1 MFRNFEREDLET
13 LWKLVKAKH
22 GSTRPEDGY
31 ERMLWGDLMTM
42 FEPDVESPVWR
53 TLQNEKVLIWKL
65 FDSCGVH
72 FLRLQSMHIFM
83 LVKKKYSLTP
93 ATITGMLNKKLQ
105 ADHWNEMCYQLLKLM
120 TKQLKN
126 PGSGR
131 IVGIKRLH
139 DDLRVTATQ
148 NEENILS
155 KMTRKPFPHH
165 TERAND
171 LLGLRHTDVCGPLRH
186 VSRQGASY
194 FITFTDDYSHYGYV
208 YLLKHKHEVFKTFK
222 VFKNE
227 VENQLGKNI
236 KALRSDRG
244 GEYISQEFKDDL
256 KACGIVQ
263 QLTLPYTSQHNDVSE
278 RSNCTLLYMVRS
290 MMNLITLPLS
300 FWDYALESATR
311 ILNMV
316 SAKKALMKR
325 DTPDKLQ
332 QRSIMCIFIGYPKET
347 MGYYFYFLPENKIV
361 ITRKIPTEVEGFEPP
376 QEEVVPVRRVDY
388 EETFSPVAGIR
399 AIRILIAIAA
409 LYDYEIWQMDVK
421 TAFLNGILMK
431 TFIWMDNSKSGNI
444 PMQER
449 FDLNKTQGAITPG
462 EVKNMQN
469 VPYASVV

>member
-72 FLRLQSMHIFM
+72 FLRLQSLHIFM
-83 LVKKKYSLTP
+83 VVEKKYPLTP
-93 ATITGMLNKKLQ
+93 ATIIGMLNKKLQ

-139 DDLRVTATQ
+139 GDLRVTATQ
-148 NEENILS
+148 LC

-171 LLGLRHTDVCGPLRH
+171 LLRLRHIDVCGPLRH
-186 VSRQGASY
+186 VSRQ
-194 FITFTDDYSHYGYV
+194 
-208 YLLKHKHEVFKTFK
+208 
-222 VFKNE
+222 
-227 VENQLGKNI
+227 
-236 KALRSDRG
+236 
-244 GEYISQEFKDDL
+244 
-256 KACGIVQ
+256 ACGIVQ
-263 QLTLPYTSQHNDVSE
+263 QLTPPYTSQHNGMSE
-278 RSNCTLLYMVRS
+278 RRNYTLLDMVRS

-316 SAKKALMKR
+316 SAKKVDNTPYELWYGKAPNLSYLKVWGCEAFVKR
-325 DTPDKLQ
+325 DTVTP
-332 QRSIMCIFIGYPKET
+332 PKW
-347 MGYYFYFLPENKIV
+347 
-361 ITRKIPTEVEGFEPP
+361 
-376 QEEVVPVRRVDY
+376 
-388 EETFSPVAGIR
+388 VA
-399 AIRILIAIAA
+399 A
-409 LYDYEIWQMDVK
+409 E
-421 TAFLNGILMK
+421 
-431 TFIWMDNSKSGNI
+431 
-444 PMQER
+444 
-449 FDLNKTQGAITPG
+449 
-462 EVKNMQN
+462 
-469 VPYASVV
+469 